1 LAQVCLKPHRK
12 RAMCRFFV
20 FTLLWKSFSIW
31 AYDQAILPS
40 AAHPSFDSDATPL
53 LQRHLQVNQIE
64 QVASE
69 GLSKEAEEALRRLFL
84 GDDLEDAPSSGE
96 ANKSAQHYKHE
107 LVQAEAGNSSSLSR
121 LNALARTANGEANKS
136 AQREKH
142 VLVQAEAGNSS
153 SLSRLNALAR
163 TANGEANKS
172 AQREKHVLVQAEAGN
187 SSSFS
192 RLNALARM
200 DVNSTTNVSAHTTAN
215 VQYAAPSSKLGQAL
229 LEWLP
234 GQELLHW
241 LQQKIG
247 CHSVVHKDIDSP
259 MPKSQITATNS
270 GSFAETSFETNSTR
284 GNLLEAM
291 YNISVS
297 EDPPT
302 PDALL
307 ESPGLVMVLMVI
319 SFVLAPF
326 FCCCCSEY

>member
-20 FTLLWKSFSIW
+20 FTLLWKSSSIW

-69 GLSKEAEEALRRLFL
+69 GLSKEAEEALQRLFL

-107 LVQAEAGNSSSLSR
+107 LVQAEAGNSSSS
-121 LNALARTANGEANKS
+121 
-136 AQREKH
+136 
-142 VLVQAEAGNSS
+142 
-153 SLSRLNALAR
+153 
-163 TANGEANKS
+163 
-172 AQREKHVLVQAEAGN
+172 
-187 SSSFS
+187 S

-215 VQYAAPSSKLGQAL
+215 VQYAAPSSKLRQAL
-229 LEWLP
+229 LDWLP

>member
-20 FTLLWKSFSIW
+20 FTLLWKSSSIW

-69 GLSKEAEEALRRLFL
+69 GLSKEAEEALQRLFL

-107 LVQAEAGNSSSLSR
+107 LVQAEAGNSSSFSR
-121 LNALARTANGEANKS
+121 LNALARTANGEANTS

-153 SLSRLNALAR
+153 SS
-163 TANGEANKS
+163 
-172 AQREKHVLVQAEAGN
+172 
-187 SSSFS
+187 S

-215 VQYAAPSSKLGQAL
+215 VQYAAPSSKLRQAL
-229 LEWLP
+229 LDWLP